1 MTAKHIALG
10 GVLTALTI
18 IILYLSLLIP
28 TNTLT
33 LLTLASFMIPLALI
47 RGNLRTAILVYITTS
62 LLSIMFFP
70 PNITLLYITFFGGYG
85 IIKSFIERLDNLVLE
100 WPLKLVFFNVVFF
113 LCFNIFQSFLGSQ
126 LLEPL
131 KVLIQRL
138 LPTLEIEPFLILW
151 FLSQVVFVIFDYAL
165 TLLIDMYY
173 KYFGAN

>member
-47 RGNLRTAILVYITTS
+47 RGNLKTAILVYITAS

-70 PNITLLYITFFGGYG
+70 PNIALLYITFFGCYG
-85 IIKSFIERLDNLVLE
+85 IIKSFIERLDNLLLE
-100 WPLKLVFFNVVFF
+100 CPLKFVFFNVVFC
-113 LCFNIFQSFLGSQ
+113 LCFNVFQSFLGMQ

-131 KVLIQRL
+131 KILIQRL
-138 LPTLEIEPFLILW
+138 LPTLKIEPFLMLW

-173 KYFGAN
+173 KYFDLN